1 MNEILI
7 YFKPTWLESVFHAD
21 SHDIFFFNEPKYEHL
36 ILIQSSNKLL
46 PFQNG
51 PSAIFH
57 GRSLISDQFVDEANK
72 NKQISR
78 KIFFLL
84 IFLLFS
90 FGFLNYGMKN
100 IKIRYNYIQ

>member
-1 MNEILI
+1 LNEILI

-51 PSAIFH
+51 PSAIFG
-57 GRSLISDQFVDEANK
+57 GRCFICDQFVDDANK
-72 NKQISR
+72 NKQFSVTVLMFVLVFIWIPELRCIIISYFN
-78 KIFFLL
+78 IFHP
-84 IFLLFS
+84 
-90 FGFLNYGMKN
+90 
-100 IKIRYNYIQ
+100 